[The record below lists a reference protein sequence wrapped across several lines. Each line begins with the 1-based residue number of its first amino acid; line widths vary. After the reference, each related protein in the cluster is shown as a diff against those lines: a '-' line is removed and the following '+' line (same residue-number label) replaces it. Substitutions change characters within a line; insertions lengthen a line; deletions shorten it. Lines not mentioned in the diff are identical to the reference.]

1 MTLVLEA
8 QAPTVITPFMRD
20 LFTANPF
27 ISGLIVFG
35 GSVVIFVGTIWLLLG
50 TNVGK
55 KLGFLLTGAGVS
67 GWVAINSI
75 LFILYAP
82 RGPRQDEIDG
92 LNAFELRLVPLS
104 WLLISGILF
113 FMFVSALSKYEAEQN
128 KTMSG

>member
-1 MTLVLEA
+1 M
-8 QAPTVITPFMRD
+8 
-20 LFTANPF
+20 
-27 ISGLIVFG
+27 
-35 GSVVIFVGTIWLLLG
+35 VIFVGSVWLLLG

-55 KLGFLLTGAGVS
+55 KLGFLLTGAGIS

-82 RGPRQDEIDG
+82 RGPRQAEIEG
-92 LNAFELRLVPLS
+92 LNAFEIRLIPIS

-128 KTMSG
+128 KTMR

>member
-1 MTLVLEA
+1 MILFLEV
-8 QAPTVITPFMRD
+8 QAPTVISQFMRD
-20 LFTANPF
+20 LFTANDF
-27 ISGLIVFG
+27 ITGLIVFA
-35 GSVVIFVGTIWLLLG
+35 GSVVIFVGSVWLLLG

-55 KLGFLLTGAGVS
+55 KLGFLLTGAGIS

-92 LNAFELRLVPLS
+92 LNAFEIRLIPIS

-113 FMFVSALSKYEAEQN
+113 FMFVAALSKYEAEQN
-128 KTMSG
+128 KTMA